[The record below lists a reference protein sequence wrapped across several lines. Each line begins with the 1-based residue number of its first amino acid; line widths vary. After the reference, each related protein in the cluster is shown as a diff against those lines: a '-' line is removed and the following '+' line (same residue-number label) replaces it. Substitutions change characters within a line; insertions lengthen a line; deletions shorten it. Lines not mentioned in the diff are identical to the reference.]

1 VRIIVGVRL
10 FSTHLVGK
18 MARLLNKQ
26 TKPLEQV
33 ALAGYDGLLTD
44 VARVI
49 EEAKRTAA
57 RAVNAIMTSTYWLVG
72 RRIVEQ
78 EQHGA
83 ARAGYGQ
90 EIIERLSIDL
100 QAPVRAWL
108 RSTQLVPDE
117 SVLSRIS
124 RDSANAV

>member
-1 VRIIVGVRL
+1 
-10 FSTHLVGK
+10 

-90 EIIERLSIDL
+90 EIIERRPGSGVASAD
-100 QAPVRAWL
+100 A
-108 RSTQLVPDE
+108 TC
-117 SVLSRIS
+117 SR
-124 RDSANAV
+124 